1 MYSKEQMEESLKV
14 YDSTKSVGETSTTWY
29 DETQKRKRDYCGVL
43 RYWRIWK
50 VLAVYKIRNA
60 KIIRL
65 LRQDEILRKSH

>member
-43 RYWRIWK
+43 
-50 VLAVYKIRNA
+50 
-60 KIIRL
+60 
-65 LRQDEILRKSH
+65 